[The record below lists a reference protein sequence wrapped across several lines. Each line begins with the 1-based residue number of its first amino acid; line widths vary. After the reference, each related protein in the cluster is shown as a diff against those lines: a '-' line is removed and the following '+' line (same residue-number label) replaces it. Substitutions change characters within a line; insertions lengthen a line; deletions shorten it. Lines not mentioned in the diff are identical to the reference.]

1 MGNPSRKGEPSM
13 QSSGRFRFF
22 AIALT
27 LSASLFVLFT
37 PARGQDDPFAS
48 DAVLAQ
54 GNPPLTESMG
64 TRYTNFTAWFYE
76 IPFTQPQREKIRAIL
91 LRDWKKPEEI
101 KNDMSWL
108 TMAADF
114 AKGSPDVREF
124 IRCDLQARNLK
135 ALRANK
141 DPDAQ
146 WLVAVYDEAYQPIA
160 AGNPPLT
167 ESMVSH
173 YSFFI
178 AWLLEI
184 PLTQPVKDTLRAM
197 LLEDWK
203 KPKEIETDMKTL
215 NSQLEMARDEN
226 GEVQL
231 LYERSVI
238 QLDMVRKMR
247 ADKGNPDSQAL
258 VAAYDAAHQSIVAG
272 NPPLTRQASDA
283 WAELF
288 CFIRNQSGAP
298 HMDATPAVKDDFAR
312 TLTEN
317 WAKFPPEQQKALS
330 EMPQKWALVH
340 FAWVRNKGDE
350 RQVIMAAWQ
359 PVVNPGAPGDPQ
371 QVAASE
377 AVARAYAFAKRDAKT
392 VSDQELLQA
401 AKDVDLVAMQN
412 RRAGGPENLGKAAQ
426 WEDLARL
433 MRAGKAEYLKRAQAN
448 SQQGQNAMMEEY
460 LKTQVMIGMLNHR
473 SPGLSLD
480 GTTVVMSPRSNT
492 SPVF

>member
-1 MGNPSRKGEPSM
+1 M

-37 PARGQDDPFAS
+37 PAANGQKDRVVS
-48 DAVLAQ
+48 DAVLAP
-54 GNPPLTESMG
+54 GNPPLTESMV
-64 TRYTNFTAWFYE
+64 TRFTDFQAWLLE
-76 IPFTQPQREKIRAIL
+76 IPFTPQQRERIRAML
-91 LRDWKKPEEI
+91 LQDWKKPEDI
-101 KNDMSWL
+101 KSDMTWL
-108 TMAADF
+108 TMEANF
-114 AKGSPDVREF
+114 AKGAPDVREF
-124 IRCDLQARNLK
+124 IRVDFQAKVLK
-135 ALRANK
+135 DLRADKNS
-141 DPDAQ
+141 PDSQ
-146 WLVAVYDEAYQPIA
+146 WLAAAYDSAHQPIA

-173 YSFFI
+173 YSYFI

-184 PLTQPVKDTLRAM
+184 PLTQPLKDRLRTM

-203 KPKEIETDMKTL
+203 KPKEIESDMKEL
-215 NSQLEMARDEN
+215 GFQLEMARDEN
-226 GEVQL
+226 GEVQR
-231 LYERSVI
+231 LYERSAI
-238 QLDMVRKMR
+238 QLDMVKKMR
-247 ADKGNPDSQAL
+247 ADKRNPDAQWL
-258 VAAYDAAHQSIVAG
+258 VAAYDKAHPPIAAG
-272 NPPLTRQASDA
+272 NPPLTRQAADA
-283 WAELF
+283 WTELF

-298 HMDATPAVKDDFAR
+298 HMDATPAVKDDFAH

-317 WAKFPPEQQKALS
+317 WAKYPPEQQKALS
-330 EMPQKWALVH
+330 EMSQKWALVH

-350 RQVIMAAWQ
+350 RQMIMAAWQ
-359 PVVNPGAPGDPQ
+359 PVVNPSPQRSPQ
-371 QVAASE
+371 QLAAID
-377 AVARAYAFAKRDAKT
+377 AMARAYAFTKRDAAT

-401 AKDVDLVAMQN
+401 AKDVDLIALQY
-412 RRAGGPENLGKAAQ
+412 RRDGGPQNLGKAAQ

>member
-1 MGNPSRKGEPSM
+1 M
-13 QSSGRFRFF
+13 QSSGRFRFL

-37 PARGQDDPFAS
+37 PVANGQKDRVVS
-48 DAVLAQ
+48 DAVLAP
-54 GNPPLTESMG
+54 GNPPLTESMV
-64 TRYTNFTAWFYE
+64 TRFTDFQAWLLE
-76 IPFTQPQREKIRAIL
+76 IPFTPQQRERIRAML
-91 LRDWKKPEEI
+91 LQDWKKPEDI
-101 KNDMSWL
+101 KSDMTWL
-108 TMAADF
+108 TMEANF
-114 AKGSPDVREF
+114 AKGAPDVREF
-124 IRCDLQARNLK
+124 IRVDFQEKVLK
-135 ALRANK
+135 DLRADKNS
-141 DPDAQ
+141 PDSQ
-146 WLVAVYDEAYQPIA
+146 WLAAAYDSAHQPIA

-173 YSFFI
+173 YSYFI

-184 PLTQPVKDTLRAM
+184 PLTQPVKDTLRAVI
-197 LLEDWK
+197 LEDWK
-203 KPKEIETDMKTL
+203 NPKDIASDMKEL
-215 NSQLEMARDEN
+215 GFELEMARDEN
-226 GEVQL
+226 GEVQR
-231 LYERSVI
+231 LYERSAI
-238 QLDMVRKMR
+238 QLDMVRKLR
-247 ADKGNPDSQAL
+247 AADNGDFVGLLL
-258 VAAYDAAHQSIVAG
+258 VAKYDEAHPVIVAG
-272 NPPLTRQASDA
+272 KPPLTRQASDA

-350 RQVIMAAWQ
+350 RQMIMAAWQ

-377 AVARAYAFAKRDAKT
+377 AMARAYAFAKRDAKT
-392 VSDQELLQA
+392 VSDQELLQG
-401 AKDVDLVAMQN
+401 AKDVDVVAMQY
-412 RRAGGPENLGKAAQ
+412 RRVGGPENLGKAAQ

>member
-1 MGNPSRKGEPSM
+1 M

-22 AIALT
+22 AKALT

-37 PARGQDDPFAS
+37 PAANGQKDRVVS
-48 DAVLAQ
+48 DAVLAP
-54 GNPPLTESMG
+54 GNPPLTESMV
-64 TRYTNFTAWFYE
+64 TRFTDFQAWLLE
-76 IPFTQPQREKIRAIL
+76 IPFTPQQRERIRVML
-91 LRDWKKPEEI
+91 LQDWKKPEDI
-101 KNDMSWL
+101 KSDMTWL
-108 TMAADF
+108 TMEANF
-114 AKGSPDVREF
+114 AKGAPDVREF
-124 IRCDLQARNLK
+124 IRVDFQAKVLND
-135 ALRANK
+135 LRADKNSS
-141 DPDAQ
+141 DSQ
-146 WLVAVYDEAYQPIA
+146 WLAAAYNSAHQPIA
-160 AGNPPLT
+160 GGKPPLT

-173 YSFFI
+173 YSSFI

-197 LLEDWK
+197 ILEDWK
-203 KPKEIETDMKTL
+203 NPKDIASDMKEL
-215 NSQLEMARDEN
+215 GFQLEMARDEN
-226 GEVQL
+226 GEVQR
-231 LYERSVI
+231 LYERSAI
-238 QLDMVRKMR
+238 QLDMVRKLR
-247 ADKGNPDSQAL
+247 AAANGNFAALLL
-258 VAAYDAAHQSIVAG
+258 VAKYDEAHPVIVAG
-272 NPPLTRQASDA
+272 KPPLTRQASDA

-350 RQVIMAAWQ
+350 RQMIMAAWQ
-359 PVVNPGAPGDPQ
+359 PVVNPGAAGDPQ

-377 AVARAYAFAKRDAKT
+377 AIARAYVFSKRDAKT

-401 AKDVDLVAMQN
+401 AKDVDLAAMQY
-412 RRAGGPENLGKAAQ
+412 RRVGGPENLGKAAQ

-433 MRAGKAEYLKRAQAN
+433 MRTGKAEYLKRAQAN

>member
-1 MGNPSRKGEPSM
+1 M

-37 PARGQDDPFAS
+37 PAANGQKDRVVS
-48 DAVLAQ
+48 DAVLAP
-54 GNPPLTESMG
+54 GNPPLTESMV
-64 TRYTNFTAWFYE
+64 TRFTDFQAWLLE
-76 IPFTQPQREKIRAIL
+76 IPFTPQQRERIRAML
-91 LRDWKKPEEI
+91 LQDWKKPEDL
-101 KNDMSWL
+101 KSDMTWL
-108 TMAADF
+108 TTEANF
-114 AKGSPDVREF
+114 AKGAPDVREF
-124 IRCDLQARNLK
+124 IRVDFQAKVLK
-135 ALRANK
+135 DLRADKNS
-141 DPDAQ
+141 PDSQ
-146 WLVAVYDEAYQPIA
+146 WLAAAYDSAHQPIA

-173 YSFFI
+173 YSYFI

-184 PLTQPVKDTLRAM
+184 PLAQPLKDRLRAM

-215 NSQLEMARDEN
+215 NWQLEMARDEN

-258 VAAYDAAHQSIVAG
+258 VGAYDAAHQSIVAG

-350 RQVIMAAWQ
+350 RQMIMAAWQ
-359 PVVNPGAPGDPQ
+359 PVVNPGAPGDTQ

-377 AVARAYAFAKRDAKT
+377 AMARAYAFTKRDAAT
-392 VSDQELLQA
+392 VSDQELLRA
-401 AKDVDLVAMQN
+401 AKDVDLVALQF
-412 RRAGGPENLGKAAQ
+412 RRAGGPQDVVKAEG
-426 WEDLARL
+426 WEDMARL

>member
-1 MGNPSRKGEPSM
+1 M

-37 PARGQDDPFAS
+37 PAANGQKDRVVS
-48 DAVLAQ
+48 DAVLAP
-54 GNPPLTESMG
+54 GNPPLTESMV
-64 TRYTNFTAWFYE
+64 TRFTDFQAWLLE
-76 IPFTQPQREKIRAIL
+76 IPFTPQQRERIRAML
-91 LRDWKKPEEI
+91 LQDWKKPEDL
-101 KNDMSWL
+101 KSDMTWL
-108 TMAADF
+108 TTEANF
-114 AKGSPDVREF
+114 AKGAPDVREF
-124 IRCDLQARNLK
+124 IRVDFQAKVLK
-135 ALRANK
+135 DLRADKNS
-141 DPDAQ
+141 PDSQ
-146 WLVAVYDEAYQPIA
+146 WLAAAYDSAHQPIA

-173 YSFFI
+173 YSYFI

-184 PLTQPVKDTLRAM
+184 PLAQPLKDRLRAM

-215 NSQLEMARDEN
+215 NWQLEMARDEN

-258 VAAYDAAHQSIVAG
+258 VGAYDAAHQSIVAG

-350 RQVIMAAWQ
+350 RQMIMAAWQ
-359 PVVNPGAPGDPQ
+359 PVVTPGAPGDSQ
-371 QVAASE
+371 QVPASE
-377 AVARAYAFAKRDAKT
+377 AMARAYAFTKRDAAT
-392 VSDQELLQA
+392 VSDQELLRA
-401 AKDVDLVAMQN
+401 AKDVDLVALQF
-412 RRAGGPENLGKAAQ
+412 RRAGGPQDVGKATQ

>member
-1 MGNPSRKGEPSM
+1 M

-27 LSASLFVLFT
+27 LLASLFVLFT
-37 PARGQDDPFAS
+37 PAANGQKDRVVS
-48 DAVLAQ
+48 DAVLAP
-54 GNPPLTESMG
+54 GNPPLTESMV
-64 TRYTNFTAWFYE
+64 TRFTDFQAWLLE
-76 IPFTQPQREKIRAIL
+76 IPFTPQQRERIRAML
-91 LRDWKKPEEI
+91 LQDWKKPEDI
-101 KNDMSWL
+101 KSDMTWL
-108 TMAADF
+108 TMEANF
-114 AKGSPDVREF
+114 AKGAPDVREF
-124 IRCDLQARNLK
+124 IRVDFQAKVLK
-135 ALRANK
+135 DLRADKNS
-141 DPDAQ
+141 PDSQ
-146 WLVAVYDEAYQPIA
+146 WLAAAYDSAHQPIA

-173 YSFFI
+173 YSYFI

-184 PLTQPVKDTLRAM
+184 PLTQPVKDTLRAVI
-197 LLEDWK
+197 LEDWK
-203 KPKEIETDMKTL
+203 NPKDIASDMKEL
-215 NSQLEMARDEN
+215 GFQLEMARDEN
-226 GEVQL
+226 GEVQR

-238 QLDMVRKMR
+238 QLDMVRKLR
-247 ADKGNPDSQAL
+247 GADNGNFVALLL
-258 VAAYDAAHQSIVAG
+258 VAKYDEAHPVIVAG
-272 NPPLTRQASDA
+272 KPPLTRQASDA

-350 RQVIMAAWQ
+350 RQMIMAAWQ

-377 AVARAYAFAKRDAKT
+377 AMARAYAFAKRDAKT

-401 AKDVDLVAMQN
+401 AKDVDLVALQY
-412 RRAGGPENLGKAAQ
+412 RRIGGAENLGKAAK
-426 WEDLARL
+426 WEDLAGL
-433 MRAGKAEYLKRAQAN
+433 MRAGKAEYLKRAEANTQA
-448 SQQGQNAMMEEY
+448 GQKAIMEEY
-460 LKTQVMIGMLNHR
+460 MKTEVMIGMLTR
-473 SPGLSLD
+473 PSPGLSLD
-480 GTTVVMSPRSNT
+480 GSTVVMRSR
-492 SPVF
+492 F

>member
-1 MGNPSRKGEPSM
+1 M
-13 QSSGRFRFF
+13 QSLGRFRFL

-37 PARGQDDPFAS
+37 PAANGQKDRVVS
-48 DAVLAQ
+48 DAVLAP
-54 GNPPLTESMG
+54 GNPPLTESMV
-64 TRYTNFTAWFYE
+64 TRFTDFQAWLLE
-76 IPFTQPQREKIRAIL
+76 IPFTPQQRERIRAML
-91 LRDWKKPEEI
+91 LQDWKKPEDI
-101 KNDMSWL
+101 KSDMTWL
-108 TMAADF
+108 TMEANF
-114 AKGSPDVREF
+114 AKGAPDVREF
-124 IRCDLQARNLK
+124 IRVDFQAKVLK
-135 ALRANK
+135 DLRADKNS
-141 DPDAQ
+141 PDSQ
-146 WLVAVYDEAYQPIA
+146 WLAAAYDSAHQPIA

-173 YSFFI
+173 YSYFI

-184 PLTQPVKDTLRAM
+184 PLTQLVKDTLRAVI
-197 LLEDWK
+197 LEDWK
-203 KPKEIETDMKTL
+203 NPKDIASDMKEL
-215 NSQLEMARDEN
+215 GFQLEMARDEN
-226 GEVQL
+226 GEVQR
-231 LYERSVI
+231 LYERSAI
-238 QLDMVRKMR
+238 QLDMVRKLR
-247 ADKGNPDSQAL
+247 EADNGNFVALLL
-258 VAAYDAAHQSIVAG
+258 VAKYDEAHPVIVAG
-272 NPPLTRQASDA
+272 KPPLTRQASDA

-350 RQVIMAAWQ
+350 RQMIMAAWQ
-359 PVVNPGAPGDPQ
+359 SVVNPGAPGDPQ

-377 AVARAYAFAKRDAKT
+377 AMARAYAFAKREAKT
-392 VSDQELLQA
+392 VSGQELLQA
-401 AKDVDLVAMQN
+401 AKDVDLVAMQD
-412 RRAGGPENLGKAAQ
+412 RRVGGPENLGKAAQ

>member
-1 MGNPSRKGEPSM
+1 M

-37 PARGQDDPFAS
+37 PAANGQKDRVVS
-48 DAVLAQ
+48 DTVLAP
-54 GNPPLTESMG
+54 GNPPLTESMV
-64 TRYTNFTAWFYE
+64 TRFTDFQAWLLE
-76 IPFTQPQREKIRAIL
+76 IPFTPQQRERIRAML
-91 LRDWKKPEEI
+91 LQDWKKPEDI
-101 KNDMSWL
+101 KSDMTWL
-108 TMAADF
+108 TMEANF
-114 AKGSPDVREF
+114 AKGAPDVREF
-124 IRCDLQARNLK
+124 IRVDFQAKVLK
-135 ALRANK
+135 DLRADKNS
-141 DPDAQ
+141 PDSQ
-146 WLVAVYDEAYQPIA
+146 WLAAAYDSAHQPIA

-173 YSFFI
+173 YSYFI

-184 PLTQPVKDTLRAM
+184 PLTQPVKDTLRAVI
-197 LLEDWK
+197 LEDWK
-203 KPKEIETDMKTL
+203 NPKDIASDMKEL
-215 NSQLEMARDEN
+215 GFQLEMARDEN
-226 GEVQL
+226 GEVQR
-231 LYERSVI
+231 LYERSAI
-238 QLDMVRKMR
+238 QLDMVRKLR
-247 ADKGNPDSQAL
+247 SADNGNFVALLL
-258 VAAYDAAHQSIVAG
+258 VAKYDEAHPVIVAG
-272 NPPLTRQASDA
+272 KPPLTRQASDA

-350 RQVIMAAWQ
+350 RQMIMAAWQ

-377 AVARAYAFAKRDAKT
+377 AMARAYAFAKRDAKT

-401 AKDVDLVAMQN
+401 AKDVDLVAMQY
-412 RRAGGPENLGKAAQ
+412 RRVGVPENLGKAAQ

>member
-1 MGNPSRKGEPSM
+1 M

-37 PARGQDDPFAS
+37 PAANGQKDRVVS
-48 DAVLAQ
+48 DAVLAP
-54 GNPPLTESMG
+54 GNPPLTESMV
-64 TRYTNFTAWFYE
+64 TRFTDFQAWLLE
-76 IPFTQPQREKIRAIL
+76 IPFTPQQRERIRAML
-91 LRDWKKPEEI
+91 LQDWKKPEDL
-101 KNDMSWL
+101 KSDMTWL
-108 TMAADF
+108 TTEANF
-114 AKGSPDVREF
+114 AKGAPDVREF
-124 IRCDLQARNLK
+124 IRVDFQAKVLK
-135 ALRANK
+135 DLRADKNS
-141 DPDAQ
+141 PDSQ
-146 WLVAVYDEAYQPIA
+146 WLAAAYDSAHQPIA

-173 YSFFI
+173 YSYFI

-184 PLTQPVKDTLRAM
+184 PLAQPLKDRLRAM

-215 NSQLEMARDEN
+215 NWQLEMARDEN

-258 VAAYDAAHQSIVAG
+258 VGAYDAAHQSIVAG

-283 WAELF
+283 WTELF
-288 CFIRNQSGAP
+288 CFIRNQSGATL
-298 HMDATPAVKDDFAR
+298 MDATPAVKDDVAH
-312 TLTEN
+312 TLTES
-317 WAKFPPEQQKALS
+317 WARFPLEQQKALS
-330 EMPQKWALVH
+330 EMSQKWALVH

-350 RQVIMAAWQ
+350 RQMIMAAWQ
-359 PVVNPGAPGDPQ
+359 PVVNPGAPGDTQ

-377 AVARAYAFAKRDAKT
+377 AMARAYAFTKRDAAT
-392 VSDQELLQA
+392 VSDQELLRA
-401 AKDVDLVAMQN
+401 AKDVDLVALQF
-412 RRAGGPENLGKAAQ
+412 RRAGGPQDVGKAAQ

>member
-1 MGNPSRKGEPSM
+1 M

-27 LSASLFVLFT
+27 LSAGLFVLFT
-37 PARGQDDPFAS
+37 PAANGQKDRVVS
-48 DAVLAQ
+48 DAVLAP
-54 GNPPLTESMG
+54 GNPPLTESMV
-64 TRYTNFTAWFYE
+64 TRFTDFQAWLLE
-76 IPFTQPQREKIRAIL
+76 IPFTPQQRERIRAML
-91 LRDWKKPEEI
+91 LQDWKKPEDI
-101 KNDMSWL
+101 KSDMTWL
-108 TMAADF
+108 TMEANF
-114 AKGSPDVREF
+114 AKGAPDVREF
-124 IRCDLQARNLK
+124 IRVDFQAKVLK
-135 ALRANK
+135 DLRADKNS
-141 DPDAQ
+141 PDSQ
-146 WLVAVYDEAYQPIA
+146 WLAAAYDSAHQPIA

-173 YSFFI
+173 YSYFI

-184 PLTQPVKDTLRAM
+184 PLTQPVKDSLRAVI
-197 LLEDWK
+197 LEDWK
-203 KPKEIETDMKTL
+203 NPKDIASDMKEL
-215 NSQLEMARDEN
+215 GFQLEMARDEN
-226 GEVQL
+226 GEVQR

-238 QLDMVRKMR
+238 QLDMVRKLR
-247 ADKGNPDSQAL
+247 GADNGNFVALLL
-258 VAAYDAAHQSIVAG
+258 VAKYDEAHPVIVAG
-272 NPPLTRQASDA
+272 KPPLTRQASDA

-350 RQVIMAAWQ
+350 RQMIMAAWQ

-377 AVARAYAFAKRDAKT
+377 AMARAYAFAKRDAKT

-401 AKDVDLVAMQN
+401 AKDVDLVATQY
-412 RRAGGPENLGKAAQ
+412 RRVGGPENLGKAAQ

>member
-1 MGNPSRKGEPSM
+1 M

-37 PARGQDDPFAS
+37 PAANGQKDRVVS
-48 DAVLAQ
+48 DAVLAP
-54 GNPPLTESMG
+54 GNPPLTESMV
-64 TRYTNFTAWFYE
+64 TRFTDFQAWLLE
-76 IPFTQPQREKIRAIL
+76 IPFTPQQRERIRAML
-91 LRDWKKPEEI
+91 LQDWKKPEDI
-101 KNDMSWL
+101 KSDMTWL
-108 TMAADF
+108 TMEANF
-114 AKGSPDVREF
+114 AKGAPDVREF
-124 IRCDLQARNLK
+124 IRVDFQAKVLK
-135 ALRANK
+135 DLRADKNS
-141 DPDAQ
+141 PDSQ
-146 WLVAVYDEAYQPIA
+146 WLAAAYDSAHQPIA

-173 YSFFI
+173 YSYFI

-184 PLTQPVKDTLRAM
+184 PLTQLVKDTLRAVI
-197 LLEDWK
+197 LEDWK
-203 KPKEIETDMKTL
+203 NPKDIASDMKEL
-215 NSQLEMARDEN
+215 GFQLEMARDEN
-226 GEVQL
+226 GEVQR
-231 LYERSVI
+231 LYERSAI
-238 QLDMVRKMR
+238 QLDMVRKLR
-247 ADKGNPDSQAL
+247 EADNGNFVALLL
-258 VAAYDAAHQSIVAG
+258 VAKYDEAHPVIVAG
-272 NPPLTRQASDA
+272 KPPLTRQASDA

-350 RQVIMAAWQ
+350 RQMIMAAWQ

-377 AVARAYAFAKRDAKT
+377 AMARAYAFAKREAKT

-401 AKDVDLVAMQN
+401 AKDVDLVAMQY
-412 RRAGGPENLGKAAQ
+412 RRVGGPENLGKAAQ

>member
-1 MGNPSRKGEPSM
+1 M
-13 QSSGRFRFF
+13 QSSGRFRFS

-37 PARGQDDPFAS
+37 PAANGQKDRVVS
-48 DAVLAQ
+48 DAVLAP
-54 GNPPLTESMG
+54 GNPPLTESMV
-64 TRYTNFTAWFYE
+64 TRFTDFQAWLLE
-76 IPFTQPQREKIRAIL
+76 IPFTPQQRERIRAML
-91 LRDWKKPEEI
+91 LQDWKKPEDI
-101 KNDMSWL
+101 KSDMTWL
-108 TMAADF
+108 TMEANF
-114 AKGSPDVREF
+114 AKGAPDVREF
-124 IRCDLQARNLK
+124 IRVDFQAKVLK
-135 ALRANK
+135 DLRADKNS
-141 DPDAQ
+141 PDSQ
-146 WLVAVYDEAYQPIA
+146 WLAAAYDSAHQPIA

-173 YSFFI
+173 YSYFI

-184 PLTQPVKDTLRAM
+184 PLTQPVKDTLRAVI
-197 LLEDWK
+197 LEDWK
-203 KPKEIETDMKTL
+203 NPKDIASDMKEL
-215 NSQLEMARDEN
+215 GFQLEMARDEN
-226 GEVQL
+226 GEVQR
-231 LYERSVI
+231 LYERSAI
-238 QLDMVRKMR
+238 QLDMVRKLR
-247 ADKGNPDSQAL
+247 AADNGNFVALLL
-258 VAAYDAAHQSIVAG
+258 VAKYDEAHPVIVAG
-272 NPPLTRQASDA
+272 KPPLTRQASDA

-350 RQVIMAAWQ
+350 RQMIMAAWQ
-359 PVVNPGAPGDPQ
+359 PIVNPGAPGDPQ

-377 AVARAYAFAKRDAKT
+377 AMARAYAFAKRDAKT

-401 AKDVDLVAMQN
+401 AKDVDLVARQY
-412 RRAGGPENLGKAAQ
+412 RRVGGPENLGKAAQ
-426 WEDLARL
+426 WEDRARL

-448 SQQGQNAMMEEY
+448 SPQGQNAMMEEY

>member
-1 MGNPSRKGEPSM
+1 M
-13 QSSGRFRFF
+13 QSLGRFRFL

-37 PARGQDDPFAS
+37 PAANGQKDRVVS
-48 DAVLAQ
+48 DAVLAP
-54 GNPPLTESMG
+54 GNPPLTESMV
-64 TRYTNFTAWFYE
+64 TRFTDFQAWLLE
-76 IPFTQPQREKIRAIL
+76 IPFTPQQRERIRAML
-91 LRDWKKPEEI
+91 LQDWKKPEDI
-101 KNDMSWL
+101 KSDMTWL
-108 TMAADF
+108 TMEANF
-114 AKGSPDVREF
+114 AKGAPDVREF
-124 IRCDLQARNLK
+124 IRVDFQAKVLK
-135 ALRANK
+135 DLRADKNS
-141 DPDAQ
+141 PDSQ
-146 WLVAVYDEAYQPIA
+146 WLAAAYDSAHQPIA

-173 YSFFI
+173 YSYFI

-184 PLTQPVKDTLRAM
+184 PLTQLVKDTLRAVI
-197 LLEDWK
+197 LEDWK
-203 KPKEIETDMKTL
+203 NPKDIASDMKEL
-215 NSQLEMARDEN
+215 GFQLEMARDEN
-226 GEVQL
+226 GEVQR
-231 LYERSVI
+231 LYERSAI
-238 QLDMVRKMR
+238 QLDMVRKLR
-247 ADKGNPDSQAL
+247 EADNGNFVALLL
-258 VAAYDAAHQSIVAG
+258 VAKYDEAHPVIVAG
-272 NPPLTRQASDA
+272 KPPLTRQASDA

-350 RQVIMAAWQ
+350 RQMIMAAWQ
-359 PVVNPGAPGDPQ
+359 SVVNPGAPGDPQ

-377 AVARAYAFAKRDAKT
+377 AMARAYAFAKREAKT
-392 VSDQELLQA
+392 VSGQELLQA
-401 AKDVDLVAMQN
+401 AKDVDLVAMQY
-412 RRAGGPENLGKAAQ
+412 RRVGGPENLGKAAQ

>member
-1 MGNPSRKGEPSM
+1 M
-13 QSSGRFRFF
+13 QSLGRFRFL

-37 PARGQDDPFAS
+37 PAANGQKDRVVS
-48 DAVLAQ
+48 DAVLAP
-54 GNPPLTESMG
+54 GNPPLTESMV
-64 TRYTNFTAWFYE
+64 TRFTDFQAWLLE
-76 IPFTQPQREKIRAIL
+76 IPFTPQQRERIRAML
-91 LRDWKKPEEI
+91 LQDWKKPEDI
-101 KNDMSWL
+101 KSDMTWL
-108 TMAADF
+108 TMEANF
-114 AKGSPDVREF
+114 AKGAPDVREF
-124 IRCDLQARNLK
+124 IRVDFQAKVLK
-135 ALRANK
+135 DLRADKNS
-141 DPDAQ
+141 PDSQ
-146 WLVAVYDEAYQPIA
+146 WLAAAYDSAHQPIA

-173 YSFFI
+173 YSYFI

-184 PLTQPVKDTLRAM
+184 PLTQLVKDTLRAVI
-197 LLEDWK
+197 LEDWK
-203 KPKEIETDMKTL
+203 NPKDIASDMKEL
-215 NSQLEMARDEN
+215 GFQLEMARDEN
-226 GEVQL
+226 GEVQR
-231 LYERSVI
+231 LYERSAI
-238 QLDMVRKMR
+238 QLDMVRKLR
-247 ADKGNPDSQAL
+247 EADNGNFVALLL
-258 VAAYDAAHQSIVAG
+258 VAKYDEAHPVIVAG
-272 NPPLTRQASDA
+272 KPPLTRQASDA

-350 RQVIMAAWQ
+350 RQMIMAAWQ
-359 PVVNPGAPGDPQ
+359 SVVNPGAPGDPQ

-377 AVARAYAFAKRDAKT
+377 AMARAYAFAKREAKT

-401 AKDVDLVAMQN
+401 AKDVDLVAMQY
-412 RRAGGPENLGKAAQ
+412 RRVGGPENLGKAAQ

>member
-1 MGNPSRKGEPSM
+1 M

-37 PARGQDDPFAS
+37 PAANGQKDRVVS
-48 DAVLAQ
+48 DAVLAP
-54 GNPPLTESMG
+54 GNPPLTESMV
-64 TRYTNFTAWFYE
+64 TRFTDFQAWLLE
-76 IPFTQPQREKIRAIL
+76 IPFTPQQRERIRAML
-91 LRDWKKPEEI
+91 LQDWKKPEDI
-101 KNDMSWL
+101 KSDMTWL
-108 TMAADF
+108 TMEANF
-114 AKGSPDVREF
+114 AKGAPDVREF
-124 IRCDLQARNLK
+124 IRVDFQAKVLK
-135 ALRANK
+135 DLRADKNS
-141 DPDAQ
+141 PDSQ
-146 WLVAVYDEAYQPIA
+146 WLAAAYDSAHQPIA

-173 YSFFI
+173 YSYFI

-184 PLTQPVKDTLRAM
+184 PLTQPVKDTLRAVM
-197 LLEDWK
+197 LDDWK
-203 KPKEIETDMKTL
+203 HPKEIASDVK
-215 NSQLEMARDEN
+215 QLDWLLDMARYEN
-226 GEVQL
+226 GQVERL
-231 LYERSVI
+231 FERSVV
-238 QLDMVRKMR
+238 QPDMVRKMR
-247 ADKGNPDSQAL
+247 MDKGNPEAQFL
-258 VAAYDAAHQSIVAG
+258 VTAYDIAHLIIIAG
-272 NPPLTRQASDA
+272 NPPLTREATDA
-283 WAELF
+283 WTELF

-298 HMDATPAVKDDFAR
+298 HMDASPAVKDDFAR

-350 RQVIMAAWQ
+350 RQMIMAAWQ

-377 AVARAYAFAKRDAKT
+377 AMARAYAFAKRDAKT

-401 AKDVDLVAMQN
+401 AKDVDLVAMQD
-412 RRAGGPENLGKAAQ
+412 RRVGGPENLGKAAQ
-426 WEDLARL
+426 WEDLAHL

-460 LKTQVMIGMLNHR
+460 FKTQVMIGMLNHR

>member
-1 MGNPSRKGEPSM
+1 M
-13 QSSGRFRFF
+13 QSSARSRFF
-22 AIALT
+22 AMAVT
-27 LSASLFVLFT
+27 LATSLFVLF
-37 PARGQDDPFAS
+37 PPSARAQKGPTAS
-48 DAVLAQ
+48 DAILAQ
-54 GNPPLTESMG
+54 GNPPLTESMV
-64 TRYTNFTAWFYE
+64 TRFTDFQAWLFE
-76 IPFTQPQREKIRAIL
+76 IPFTQQQRERMRAML

-101 KNDMSWL
+101 KGHMSWL
-108 TMAADF
+108 TMEADF
-114 AKGSPDVREF
+114 AKGAPDVREF
-124 IRCDLQARNLK
+124 MRLELEAKVLK
-135 ALRANK
+135 DLRADKNN
-141 DPDAQ
+141 PDSQ
-146 WLVAVYDEAYQPIA
+146 WLVAAYDDAHRPIA

-184 PLTQPVKDTLRAM
+184 HLTQPLKDRLHAM

-203 KPKEIETDMKTL
+203 KPKEIETDMKML
-215 NSQLEMARDEN
+215 NWQMEIARDEF
-226 GEVQL
+226 GEVQR

-238 QLDMVRKMR
+238 QLDLVRQMR
-247 ADKGNPDSQAL
+247 ADKDNPDSQAL
-258 VAAYDAAHQSIVAG
+258 LATYDEAHTSIVAG

-283 WAELF
+283 WTELF

-298 HMDATPAVKDDFAR
+298 HMDATPAVKDVFAR

-330 EMPQKWALVH
+330 ETSQKWALVH

-350 RQVIMAAWQ
+350 RKKIMAAWQ

-377 AVARAYAFAKRDAKT
+377 AMARSYAFAKRDAKT

-401 AKDVDLVAMQN
+401 AKDVDLVALQY
-412 RRAGGPENLGKAAQ
+412 RRIGGAENLGTAAQ

-433 MRAGKAEYLKRAQAN
+433 MRAGRAEYLKRAQAN
-448 SQQGQNAMMEEY
+448 TQQGQNAMMEEY